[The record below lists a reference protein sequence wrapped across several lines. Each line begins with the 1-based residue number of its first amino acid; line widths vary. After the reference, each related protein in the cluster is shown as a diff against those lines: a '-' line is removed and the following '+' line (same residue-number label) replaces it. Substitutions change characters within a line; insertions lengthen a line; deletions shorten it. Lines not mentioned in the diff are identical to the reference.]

1 MCRVLII
8 DDEETICRM
17 LIDALSRNGIASELA
32 TNGSDG
38 LDMFDQEHFDI
49 VVTDMV
55 MPGMDGNNIAR
66 HIRNSDKPDTP
77 VIGISG
83 TSWLFEEKQFDVILE
98 KPFSLHLLVDAVKN
112 LTATPHHAVA

>member
-17 LIDALSRNGIASELA
+17 LIDALTRNGIASELA

-38 LDMFDQEHFDI
+38 LDMFNQEHFDI

-66 HIRNSDKPDTP
+66 KIHNSDKPDTP

-83 TSWLFEEKQFDVILE
+83 TSWLFDENEFDVILE
-98 KPFSLHLLVDAVKN
+98 KPFSIQLLVDAVKT
-112 LTATPHHAVA
+112 LTTTPQHAAT